1 MTEIYAILGIL
12 LLLLT
17 ILDFAWTTLWPDGGA
32 GPVTKRV
39 SLLLWIGIRWI
50 SKDRAAIISMAGP
63 IILLATLLSWI
74 LLFWTGW
81 TLLFAGDFT
90 SIIDTNDTN
99 PVSWVERWYVTGYLL
114 FTLGVGDYIMKE
126 GLWQILAILT
136 AASGLVFITLGV
148 TYILSV
154 LDAVTQK
161 RAFAQSVRGIGD
173 NVTEIV
179 GNSWNGRDFHDI
191 DLLLNSFASQLS
203 TLTSQHNA
211 YPILHYY
218 HSSKRD
224 EELSVAVATLDEALT
239 VFKYGMK
246 EGHGPNKLLLH
257 ETRSTIESYIKTLR
271 TGYVSP
277 AELSPPIPDLDS
289 MREKGLPAVPTDEF
303 LDSMQDLSERRRALL
318 GSLRDNGR
326 SWPD

>member
-1 MTEIYAILGIL
+1 MTEIYAILGTL
-12 LLLLT
+12 LLLLA
-17 ILDFAWTTLWPDGGA
+17 IIDFIWTTLWPDGGA

-39 SLLLWIGIRWI
+39 SLLFWMGIRWI
-50 SKDRAAIISMAGP
+50 GRDRSLIISMAGP
-63 IILLATLLSWI
+63 IILVATLVTWI

-81 TLLFAGDFT
+81 TMLFAADPA
-90 SIIDTNDTN
+90 SLIDTNDNN
-99 PVSWVERWYVTGYLL
+99 PVSWAERWYVTGYLL

-161 RAFAQSVRGIGD
+161 RAFAESVRGLGD
-173 NVTEIV
+173 NVIELVT
-179 GNSWNGRDFHDI
+179 NTWNGRDFHDI
-191 DLLLNSFASQLS
+191 DLLLNSFSSQLS
-203 TLTSQHNA
+203 TLTSLHNA

-239 VFKYGMK
+239 VLNYGVK
-246 EGHGPNKLLLH
+246 EGYGPNKLLLH

-271 TGYVSP
+271 SGFVSP
-277 AELSPPIPDLDS
+277 AELPPPVPDLDGL
-289 MREKGLPAVPTDEF
+289 RDNGLPVVTTEEF
-303 LDSMQDLSERRRALL
+303 LDSLADLSERRRALL

-326 SWPD
+326 TWPD

>member
-1 MTEIYAILGIL
+1 MTEIYAILGTL
-12 LLLLT
+12 LVLLA
-17 ILDFAWTTLWPDGGA
+17 IIDFVWTTLWPDGGA

-39 SLLLWIGIRWI
+39 SLLLWMGIRWI
-50 SKDRAAIISMAGP
+50 GRDRSLIISMAGP
-63 IILLATLLSWI
+63 IILVATLVTWI

-81 TLLFAGDFT
+81 TMLFAADPA
-90 SIIDTNDTN
+90 SIIDTNDNN
-99 PVSWVERWYVTGYLL
+99 PVSWTERWYVTGYLL

-126 GLWQILAILT
+126 GLWQIIAILA

-161 RAFAQSVRGIGD
+161 RAFAESVRGIGD
-173 NVTEIV
+173 NVTDLV
-179 GNSWNGRDFHDI
+179 ANTWNGKDFHDI
-191 DLLLNSFASQLS
+191 DLLLNSFSSQLS
-203 TLTSQHNA
+203 TLTSLHNA

-239 VFKYGMK
+239 VLKYGIK
-246 EGHGPNKLLLH
+246 EGYGPNKLLLH
-257 ETRSTIESYIKTLR
+257 ENRSTIESYIKTLR
-271 TGYVSP
+271 SGFVSP
-277 AELSPPIPDLDS
+277 AELPPPVPDLDG
-289 MREKGLPAVPTDEF
+289 MRDNGLPVVPTEEF
-303 LDSMQDLSERRRALL
+303 LDSLQDLSERRRALL

>member
-1 MTEIYAILGIL
+1 MTEIYAILGVFVIL
-12 LLLLT
+12 LA
-17 ILDFAWTTLWPDGGA
+17 IIDFAWTTLWPDGGA

-50 SKDRAAIISMAGP
+50 GKDSVKIISLAGP
-63 IILLATLLSWI
+63 IILIATLLTWI

-81 TLLFAGDFT
+81 TLLFAADPA
-90 SIIDTNDTN
+90 SLIDTNDTH
-99 PVSWVERWYVTGYLL
+99 PVSWAERWYVSGYLL

-126 GLWQILAILT
+126 GLWQILSIIT

-161 RAFAQSVRGIGD
+161 RAFAESVRSIGAS
-173 NVTEIV
+173 VSQIV
-179 GNSWNGRDFHDI
+179 NNTWNGKNFHDI
-191 DLLLNSFASQLS
+191 DLLLNSFSSQLS
-203 TLTSQHNA
+203 TLTAQHNA

-218 HSSKRD
+218 HASKRD
-224 EELSVAVATLDEALT
+224 QELSVAVATLDEALT
-239 VFKYGMK
+239 VFKFGIAG
-246 EGHGPNKLLLH
+246 GHGPNKLLVH
-257 ETRSTIESYIKTLR
+257 ETRSSIESYIETLR
-271 TGYVSP
+271 SGYVSP
-277 AELSPPIPDLDS
+277 AEISPPVPDLDG
-289 MREKGLPAVPTDEF
+289 MRESGLPVVSTAAF
-303 LDSMQDLSERRRALL
+303 LASLEEVAERRKALL

>member
-1 MTEIYAILGIL
+1 MSEIYAILGIIL
-12 LLLLT
+12 LIAT
-17 ILDFAWTTLWPDGGA
+17 IIDFAWTTLWPDGGA

-39 SLLLWIGIRWI
+39 SLLFWVFLRWLSGGKSSLI
-50 SKDRAAIISMAGP
+50 SLAGP
-63 IILLATLLSWI
+63 IILIATLVTWI
-74 LLFWTGW
+74 LMFWTGW
-81 TLLFAGDFT
+81 TLVFAADPSSF
-90 SIIDTNDTN
+90 IDTNDNN
-99 PVSWVERWYVTGYLL
+99 PISWTERWYVTGYLL

-161 RAFAQSVRGIGD
+161 RAFAESIRGIGD
-173 NVTEIV
+173 NVSEIV
-179 GNSWNGRDFHDI
+179 MNSWNGENFNDI
-191 DLLLNSFASQLS
+191 DLLLNSFSSQLS

-224 EELSVAVATLDEALT
+224 EELTVAVATLDETLT
-239 VFKYGMK
+239 VYKFGIKDGC
-246 EGHGPNKLLLH
+246 GPNKLLVH
-257 ETRSTIESYIKTLR
+257 EARSTVDSFITTLR
-271 TGYVSP
+271 SGYISP
-277 AELSPPIPDLDS
+277 AELAPPVPDLDT
-289 MREKGLPAVPTDEF
+289 MRDNGLPVVSTDQF
-303 LDSMQDLSERRRALL
+303 LSSLEDLSERRKALL

-326 SWPD
+326 NWPD